1 MIAVLVM
8 LVGLVGAAWADEPAW
23 YVDQPVSLVTLESID
38 GGLPKDN
45 LEPLLS
51 VRPDQPLDLAQVRQD
66 IALLYRTGAFSAVE
80 AHAEP
85 WFGIDEDG
93 EPVAAVWLVY
103 RVARAPRI
111 ARIEVTGVHGSLRK
125 RIIDASGLHAG
136 EVFYAREDT
145 AVVEDRVRLALYEA
159 GWRAS
164 GVDVSVDVGLDPV
177 ARVQISLGEPS
188 EVGEVRLGGNLV
200 LPERRLERTLRRA
213 GLARGELLDERAVG
227 DGKQGLRELLVDRGW
242 LQARVNILLLPG
254 AQAGQ
259 TDVEVVVEAGPRLLI
274 TSRGMQRMSDAEL
287 REVIGLYAGDRVDDG
302 LAERATEDLLAWWDR
317 QGFMD
322 ARVAVELAPSDGDHI
337 LSVHAQRGPRHV
349 LTRVEVA
356 GADAIA
362 PTFLVGAMKE
372 ADPDG
377 LGSNVVSLAGV
388 DEALVGVEQLYR
400 GRGHL
405 SAEPRLEGL
414 DELSQG
420 PLSRLLRRQPTVVRI
435 ALDEGPKTRL
445 ASLEVVG
452 AGSLVEALVAEGQQ
466 RLVGEAY
473 SAADLERL
481 AGRIAEAYRAEGHL
495 DADVAVEARLDAR
508 SRTAEGVLRV
518 EPGGQLRLR
527 SIVITGNRKTRRA
540 VIDRRIQG
548 RVGRPIDPADLSA
561 TRSQLYELDLF
572 RVVSLELTGEG
583 DRFRDLLVR
592 VEEKSDIELE
602 AGGGISS
609 DIGVR
614 VTTQALHRNIAG
626 WGHRASALG
635 QIGLAW
641 EGETFAVD
649 TAEPVWRAAVG
660 YEAPDIPFRGFR
672 LAVDALLNETVREPT
687 FRLSRSGASVG
698 LQWSSSDDRT
708 EAIVDYRVQWRRLED
723 LDPGALVEGD
733 PWSRRI
739 DFNGDTAL
747 AMIMPSEVRPV
758 GGVSAQFL
766 RDGRDDRFNPRRGWA
781 GSGRVELWDGLV
793 GSDPAVRAAAR
804 MEQLVPLGSLV
815 FALGLRGGVG
825 QSLVPGDTLAIED
838 RFFMGGPGS
847 LRGFALNTVGP
858 ANTVSR
864 PDIAFSD
871 ELRPLVEGTA
881 IREDAFH
888 WVPTGGDSMVGA
900 SLELRI
906 PTGSLGL
913 PGGDDAWWVLFGDAG
928 RVGFIGA
935 RTFTDS
941 TLVSAD
947 PLARVGLGT
956 GIRLATPIGPA
967 AIDLGVN
974 PWRLN
979 DRDEPWGRVHLALGS
994 F

>member
-1 MIAVLVM
+1 VSAFLAVLLA
-8 LVGLVGAAWADEPAW
+8 LVGVAWPDQPAW
-23 YVDQPVSLVTLESID
+23 YVDQPVSLVTLESVD

-51 VRPDQPLDLAQVRQD
+51 VRPNQPLDLAQVRQD

-93 EPVAAVWLVY
+93 EPTAAVWLVY

-111 ARIEVTGVHGSLRK
+111 ARIEVSGVRGGLRK
-125 RIIDASGLHAG
+125 RVVEASGLHAG

-145 AVVEDRVRLALYEA
+145 EVVKDRVRLALLEA
-159 GWRAS
+159 GWPES
-164 GVDVSVDVGLDPV
+164 QVDVSVDVGVEPV
-177 ARVQISLGEPS
+177 ASIQISLGAPS
-188 EVGEVRLGGNLV
+188 EVGEVRLGGTLV
-200 LPERRLERTLRRA
+200 LPTRRLERVLRRV
-213 GLARGELLDERAVG
+213 GLSTGELLDARAVREG
-227 DGKQGLRELLVDRGW
+227 QGALRELLVDRGW

-254 AQAGQ
+254 SQADR
-259 TDVEVVVEAGPRLLI
+259 TDVEVVIEAGPRLTI
-274 TSRGMQRMSDAEL
+274 DARGMRRMSDAEI
-287 REVIGLYAGDRVDDG
+287 RELIGLYAGDRVDEG

-322 ARVAVELAPSDGDHI
+322 ARVAVTLTPREGDHL
-337 LSVHAQRGPRHV
+337 LSVRAQRGPRHV
-349 LTRVEVA
+349 LSRVEVD
-356 GADAIA
+356 GAEVIA
-362 PTFLVGAMKE
+362 SAFLVGAMKE
-372 ADPDG
+372 ADPEG
-377 LGSNVVSLAGV
+377 LGANVVSRAGL
-388 DEALVGVEQLYR
+388 DDALVGVEQLYR

-405 SAEPRLEGL
+405 SAEPRFEGL
-414 DELSQG
+414 DELPQG
-420 PLSRLLRRQPTVVRI
+420 PLSRLLRRQPTAVRI
-435 ALDEGPKTRL
+435 ALDEGPVTRL
-445 ASLEVVG
+445 ETLDVVG
-452 AGSLVEALVAEGQQ
+452 AGSLVEDLVAEETK
-466 RLVGEAY
+466 RLVGQAY
-473 SAADLERL
+473 SVANLERL

-495 DADVAVEARLDAR
+495 DADVAVEPRLDPR
-508 SRTAEGVLRV
+508 ERTAHAVLRV

-540 VIDRRIQG
+540 VIDRRIEG
-548 RVGRPIDPADLSA
+548 RVGRPVDPADLSA

-572 RVVSLELTGEG
+572 RVVSLDLTGEG

-592 VEEKSDIELE
+592 VEEKPDIELE

-614 VTTQALHRNIAG
+614 LTTQALHRNIAG
-626 WGHRASALG
+626 WGHRVSALG
-635 QIGLAW
+635 QVGLAW

-660 YEAPDIPFRGFR
+660 YEAPDIPVRGFR
-672 LAVDALLNETVREPT
+672 LAVDVLLNETVREPT
-687 FRLSRSGASVG
+687 FRLSRSGASAG
-698 LQWSSSDDRT
+698 LEWSSSDDRT

-723 LDPGALVEGD
+723 LDPGALVAGD

-739 DFNGDTAL
+739 DFEGDTAL
-747 AMIMPSEVRPV
+747 GMIMPSEVRPV

-766 RDGRDDRFNPRRGWA
+766 RDARDDRFNPRRGWA
-781 GSGRVELWDGLV
+781 GSGRLELWDGLL
-793 GSDPAVRAAAR
+793 GSDPAVRMAAR
-804 MEQLVPLGSLV
+804 MEQLVPVGPVV
-815 FALGLRGGVG
+815 FALGLRGGAG
-825 QSLVPGDTLAIED
+825 QSLAPGATLAIED

-881 IREDAFH
+881 IRENAFH
-888 WVPTGGDSMVGA
+888 WVPTGGDSMVGT
-900 SLELRI
+900 SLELRV
-906 PTGSLGL
+906 PTGALGL
-913 PGGDDAWWVLFGDAG
+913 PGGDDAWWVLFADAG

-941 TLVSAD
+941 SLVSAD

-967 AIDLGVN
+967 AVDLGLN

-979 DRDEPWGRVHLALGS
+979 ERDEPWGRVHLALGS